1 VARTS
6 AGAWTMATSE
16 DLRYPWTEGGRLD
29 LPTRLMHRYADRVL
43 EVANGNPKVNTAFV
57 NVVNLRHPPTS
68 LFRPRVLVPVLAR
81 HRAPP
86 LTNPPATRH
95 EDAARI

>member
-1 VARTS
+1 MVRTS
-6 AGAWTMATSE
+6 AGAWTMATTE
-16 DLRYPWTEGGRLD
+16 DLRYPWTEGARLD
-29 LPTRLMHRYADRVL
+29 LPTRIMHRYADRVL

-68 LFRPRVLVPVLAR
+68 LLRPRVLLAVLAR

-86 LTNPPATRH
+86 LTNPPTTRQP
-95 EDAARI
+95 DAAPT